1 MRSGGVDD
9 LRVEVVVAAKPILI
23 KHTVSCHDSITPAL
37 RTQAMNGINMA
48 KVLNRISTYS
58 SSSHTM

>member
-48 KVLNRISTYS
+48 KS
-58 SSSHTM
+58 